1 MFEQIAEQFTNGNRT
16 HAYKQWI
23 ELDPEQRRG
32 FILYMKDLERSDLL
46 SNFILQMI
54 AEDDFQPD
62 L

>member
-1 MFEQIAEQFTNGNRT
+1 MFEEILTQYTSGNRGE
-16 HAYKQWI
+16 AYRQWL

-32 FILYMKDLERSDLL
+32 FILFMKDLERSDLL

-54 AEDDFQPD
+54 AEDSFEPD